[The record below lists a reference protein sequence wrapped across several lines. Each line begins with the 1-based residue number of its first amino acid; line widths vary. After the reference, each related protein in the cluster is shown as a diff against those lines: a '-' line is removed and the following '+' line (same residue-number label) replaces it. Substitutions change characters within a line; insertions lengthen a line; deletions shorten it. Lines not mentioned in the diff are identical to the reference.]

1 MSYVFCNQCG
11 HRNPPASSFCS
22 ACGATLDSAGEHTAS
37 IARTDTSDLTA
48 LAGETDDLVGS
59 ADVAPGNGVL
69 VVRGGP
75 QNGLRFALLDRVTSL
90 GRSVENDISLDDITV
105 SRRHAVVERNG
116 EKFTVHDNGSL
127 NGTYVNQRRITM
139 ADLAHG
145 DELQV
150 GKFHFL
156 FLLGAE

>member
-1 MSYVFCNQCG
+1 MAYVFCNQCG
-11 HRNPPASSFCS
+11 HRNPPESSFCS
-22 ACGATLDSAGEHTAS
+22 ACGATLDHTGEHTAA
-37 IARTDTSDLTA
+37 IARTDVTELPDDDA
-48 LAGETDDLVGS
+48 LVRS

-69 VVRGGP
+69 VVRGGE

-105 SRRHAVVERNG
+105 SRRHAVVERNNDR
-116 EKFTVHDNGSL
+116 FTVHDNGSL